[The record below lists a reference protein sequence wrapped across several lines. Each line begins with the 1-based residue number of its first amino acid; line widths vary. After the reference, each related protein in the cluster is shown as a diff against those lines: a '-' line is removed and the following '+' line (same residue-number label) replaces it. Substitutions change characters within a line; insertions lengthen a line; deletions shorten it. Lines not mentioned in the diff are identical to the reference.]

1 MSVTSR
7 RRSDPSGMLAA
18 KLTVM
23 LWPEGAAV
31 PSTFTRL
38 RPSSTVMRVV
48 EPSKVAPSG
57 SCRVTDETPS
67 PDSTVPSQVRR
78 VSIAPMTP
86 EPPSSLGLAVAFS
99 VVMASAACGVARATP
114 QDATSTAANRAAS
127 ACARPPLL
135 LGSCIFSPFVSRG
148 RDPSEERP
156 RHLFYL
162 LKR

>member
-57 SCRVTDETPS
+57 SCRVTDETSS

-78 VSIAPMTP
+78 VFIAPMTL
-86 EPPSSLGLAVAFS
+86 EPASSLGLAAAFS
-99 VVMASAACGVARATP
+99 VVMAALPVRGGQGHAARRHEHRGKQSRQRVRQTASLARELHLLSIHKLWAG
-114 QDATSTAANRAAS
+114 
-127 ACARPPLL
+127 PL
-135 LGSCIFSPFVSRG
+135 
-148 RDPSEERP
+148 
-156 RHLFYL
+156 
-162 LKR
+162 